1 MAKAKTAG
9 TTFPQ
14 MPVIV
19 VGADAGSGIEIV
31 DGLRTP
37 GRDLRAFVSDPEI
50 GARLKTSGVK
60 IALGDVS
67 DDSHVEAAAIGCY
80 TAVLMAEAAFD
91 DRERS
96 FADSRQEVLDGWARA
111 METSQVSRLI
121 WISTDEPPG
130 SSIDSARLDPG
141 DPDVVSKAIA
151 LDEAQTI

>member
-1 MAKAKTAG
+1 
-9 TTFPQ
+9 

-19 VGADAGSGIEIV
+19 VGADAGWGIEVV

-50 GARLKTSGVK
+50 GARLKASGVK
-60 IALGDVS
+60 VALGDVS

-80 TAVLMAEAAFD
+80 SAVLIAEAAFD
-91 DRERS
+91 GRERS
-96 FADSRQEVLDGWARA
+96 FADNRQEVLEGWARA

-130 SSIDSARLDPG
+130 AGVSARGARIICP
-141 DPDVVSKAIA
+141 
-151 LDEAQTI
+151 

>member
-1 MAKAKTAG
+1 MKAKTAG
-9 TTFPQ
+9 TTFPR

-60 IALGDVS
+60 VALGDVS

-96 FADSRQEVLDGWARA
+96 FADSRQEVLEGWARA

-130 SSIDSARLDPG
+130 SSIDSALLDPG

-151 LDEAQTI
+151 LDEAQAI

>member
-1 MAKAKTAG
+1 
-9 TTFPQ
+9 

-60 IALGDVS
+60 VALGDVS

-96 FADSRQEVLDGWARA
+96 FADSRQEVLEGWARA

-130 SSIDSARLDPG
+130 SSIDSALLDPG

-151 LDEAQTI
+151 LDEAQAI

>member
-1 MAKAKTAG
+1 
-9 TTFPQ
+9 

-60 IALGDVS
+60 VALGDVS

-96 FADSRQEVLDGWARA
+96 FADSRQEVLEGWARA

-130 SSIDSARLDPG
+130 SSIDSALLDPG
-141 DPDVVSKAIA
+141 DPNVVSKAIA